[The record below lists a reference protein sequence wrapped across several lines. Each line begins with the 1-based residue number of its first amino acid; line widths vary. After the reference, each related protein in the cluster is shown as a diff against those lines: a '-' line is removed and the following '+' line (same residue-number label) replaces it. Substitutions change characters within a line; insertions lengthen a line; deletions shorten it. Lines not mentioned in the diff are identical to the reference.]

1 MPSYVSNSS
10 AWWWIFDTSFV
21 PMCFVFVQYSN
32 RKHLLSRFG
41 VLRANISRPL
51 QILHGFNREL
61 VGSAGVLNKLWAMAG
76 EAKSALVA
84 RLLEAKKDSGMTYTE
99 IAKKTGLTNA
109 YVAQL
114 FRRQAHLK
122 PDTAKVLKS
131 AVPSLSDDL
140 IAAMQE
146 IPLRSYDP
154 TIVQDP
160 TIYRWIFKVNRFNHQ
175 FCKPLHVW
183 CWVAVTSSAWRVF

>member
-1 MPSYVSNSS
+1 
-10 AWWWIFDTSFV
+10 
-21 PMCFVFVQYSN
+21 
-32 RKHLLSRFG
+32 
-41 VLRANISRPL
+41 
-51 QILHGFNREL
+51 
-61 VGSAGVLNKLWAMAG
+61 MAG

-160 TIYRWIFKVNRFNHQ
+160 TIYRLHEAVVHYGESIKDIINEEFGDGIMSAIGYYCNVEKVKGKEGEERVVIIMNGKFL
-175 FCKPLHVW
+175 PHVEQKADGN
-183 CWVAVTSSAWRVF
+183 VAKLASTS